1 MLELKVLP
9 NCKESPNYVIMVLDD
24 VSAKMISEFCTTF
37 DLMEAGNIYQ
47 LEKLHINRKR
57 YPMSDVIYLVHP
69 SKANIERIVEDFMDS
84 DLYDY
89 DHYGSVHL
97 CFLTQ
102 VKD

>member
-1 MLELKVLP
+1 MLQLKVLP

-47 LEKLHINRKR
+47 LEKLDKSRKR

-69 SKANIERIVEDFMDS
+69 SKTNIDTIVEDFKDS
-84 DLYDY
+84 QQFDY

-97 CFLTQ
+97 CFLT
-102 VKD
+102 

>member
-69 SKANIERIVEDFMDS
+69 SKANIERIVEDFKDS

-102 VKD
+102 IKD